1 MAIKWRDLYS
11 VNNEVID
18 RQHKR
23 LFEIGGTLLDI
34 VSARDELDHYDEI
47 LRIVGELKDYTVY
60 HFGYEEDLMQ
70 KAGYAGLEAHR
81 AEHAAFIA
89 EVARKLREDLDAN
102 QKESVLQ
109 LVMVV
114 TDWITSH
121 ILKTDM
127 QYKAVL
133 ADAVPV

>member
-23 LFEIGGTLLDI
+23 LFEIGNMLLDI
-34 VSARDELDHYDEI
+34 VSSRDELDHYDEI
-47 LRIVGELKDYTVY
+47 LRIIGELKEYTIY
-60 HFGYEEDLMQ
+60 HFDYEEGLMG
-70 KAGYAGLEAHR
+70 KAGYAGLAAHK
-81 AEHAAFIA
+81 AEHAAFVS
-89 EVARKLREDLDAN
+89 EVERKLREDLDAN

-127 QYKAVL
+127 QYKTL
-133 ADAVPV
+133 LGDAVRV